1 MIRSLP
7 YAVRRVRQTLSN
19 FDNGPQILAGLA
31 RQRLT
36 GRPPEIEYRLAGGTR
51 VTCPNRPGA
60 RMPIYEVF
68 IDDTYR
74 IAWFTR
80 GLGPHPVA
88 VDIGGH
94 IGSFA
99 LAFIGVQPDGRVHS
113 FEASPA
119 TAEYLRRN
127 VAANDLGDRVTV
139 HEQAVSDTTGTLS
152 FADNGAGSI
161 HNGITSPEETTTI
174 EIPCLSITDAL
185 DLAGPEID
193 LLKLDAEGAE
203 YDIVLQSKPEE
214 WARVRRIVME
224 YHDRP
229 GFTWAEI
236 ETFFASAGLRVVR
249 QEPVDDRLGLAWLAR
264 DPLE

>member
-7 YAVRRVRQTLSN
+7 YAARRVRQTLTS
-19 FDNGPQILAGLA
+19 FDNGPRILAGLA

-36 GRPPEIEYRLAGGTR
+36 GRPPEIEYRVSGGMR

-68 IDDTYR
+68 IDDTYKLD
-74 IAWFTR
+74 WFTK
-80 GLGPHPVA
+80 GIGSQPVA

-99 LAFIGVQPDGRVHS
+99 LSFIGLHPEGHVHS

-119 TAEYLRRN
+119 TAEFLRRN

-139 HEQAVSDTTGTLS
+139 HEEAVSAATGELE

-161 HNGITSPEETTTI
+161 HNGITSPEATTAI
-174 EIPCLSITDAL
+174 RVPCLSITDTL
-185 DLAGPEID
+185 DLVGSDVD

-203 YDIVLQSKPEE
+203 YDIVLQSRPED
-214 WARVRRIVME
+214 WARVHRIVME

-229 GFTWAEI
+229 GFTWAEL
-236 ETFFASAGLRVVR
+236 EAFFASAGLTVVH
-249 QEPVDDRLGLAWLAR
+249 QEPVHERLGLAWLAR
-264 DPLE
+264 EPMA